1 MENKDYGE
9 LFCEAVDTIVKQRL
23 ESVSFDS
30 TILCTIVDDSLRDS
44 GTYTV
49 TNNGGITKFDA
60 YTSDTSLRNNNNVYV
75 QIPGGDWNQQKI
87 ILAKK
92 TDTNKEPYVYKKPF
106 SSLVDI
112 TGNLIS
118 SNINSNETG
127 LIANAEDDEYGA
139 VTLWSYNVDKSKA
152 LRKEEGEA
160 FASYTRLGIQADFQS
175 WLNPFYPLVNTNE
188 DMTDEEL
195 EDYSLARYVVEG
207 DYGLRLRVITESEAI
222 SKDTEEKTSVY
233 DLYLNCE
240 DMNGNP
246 YDFASFFS
254 QEKVFNISTIGKIIK
269 MELQFYQT
277 KNSFKDRD
285 GLEIPFKDFLGHYIK
300 PNLYVKDVYIS
311 LGYDVEEFDQEMI
324 QIYTLNS
331 TTYARTADPLTKNH
345 KKIQLRWIHKQ
356 EDGSFKSITLT
367 DNLNYRIQWYRYE
380 LGHSSADDYS
390 GVYWKF
396 LSSQET
402 EGANTSNY
410 DIQDEDWKLYNKTC
424 DDGYR
429 REPSFLTSW
438 CIPDV
443 TLQEEQI
450 KAILFYGDK
459 IYRSNIL
466 TCTNED
472 EVVSKPT
479 VDAVQALSINCKDNT
494 YGNYR
499 IYNQGNSLIDA
510 AQAQVRREWIPYF
523 KSSNEKEDTAPTEL
537 IEAESIEWII
547 PTKKTMIVID
557 KSFYGGENSDKI
569 EVSED
574 ADSRLHIK
582 RYGSGPRG
590 NVFENGRNHQL
601 YRIRSYYSQTYSD
614 NTIQCKIVK
623 DKITYTAVKEL
634 TFGVAGTT
642 GTDCTFIL
650 DFDNGITAVTDSPDK
665 AVTVTARLYDYE
677 NNEIEDFLTSGNR
690 TIKWGWK
697 TLDGKLHFVANEK
710 RATAEIKRGSTD
722 WGKDNY
728 SNYNILQAT
737 LQGWGDFELTA
748 YLPIPIRSE
757 DTYAYISG
765 TTQVIY
771 NSDGEILDYFK
782 NPYILYQNDATLES
796 NLTWEIVNSIQKET
810 NANYTPKLRQDAKTK
825 DWYLEPLSF
834 YVKDSCE
841 KICVKAKKANGKV
854 IWSQPILILQNR
866 YPSAMVNKW
875 DGSLNIG
882 ESDPGTI
889 LAPRLVAGKKDKDD
903 NSFSGVML
911 GDWEYTDSEK
921 GLTRQTG
928 LYGFDKGEQ
937 SYAFRQDGTAFI
949 GKSGTGRINFNG
961 TSGTIQSAAY
971 NEEGLGMSINLKEG
985 TIDAHQFTLTAGE
998 NGTLLTDSNNHTII
1012 INTRAEKKPLMLGL
1026 NFSVDWDG
1034 TLHATNGE
1042 FQGKITTE
1050 TGKIGAWEINKQG
1063 LFSESTKL
1071 YASGELAM
1079 GTGSYS
1085 VTINPD
1091 GITLGNISINQ
1102 SGITLG
1108 TSPYQATITSSG
1120 ITLGKGNYQVAIT
1133 SLGISLGNK
1142 SLSTFIDSDGI
1153 STKIIKIYSQVAN
1166 FGKPSE
1172 GYSGTLGYTEANFGS
1187 ENNLTGTPGIGLV
1200 SGDNFLK
1207 VTNAHIG
1214 ATNKLATW
1222 TITTEGF
1229 HALMKGNGKNQYVKV
1244 TATNV
1249 EISDL
1254 NVTGTTKG
1262 VYATLA

>member
-127 LIANAEDDEYGA
+127 LIANAEGDEYEA
-139 VTLWSYNVDKSKA
+139 ITLWSYNVDGSKA

-207 DYGLRLRVITESEAI
+207 DYGLRLRIITESEAI
-222 SKDTEEKTSVY
+222 SKDIEEKTSAY

-277 KNSFKDRD
+277 KNSFKDKD

-311 LGYDVEEFDQEMI
+311 LGYDVEEFDQEMV

-356 EDGSFKSITLT
+356 EDGSFKSITAT
-367 DNLNYRIQWYRYE
+367 DDLNYRIQWYRYE

-402 EGANTSNY
+402 EGANVSSY

-479 VDAVQALSINCKDNT
+479 VDAVQALSINCDDNT

-510 AQAQVRREWIPYF
+510 AQAQVQRKWTPYF
-523 KSSNEKEDTAPTEL
+523 KSSTAKEDAAPTEL

-557 KSFYGGENSDKI
+557 KSFYGGENLDKI

-590 NVFENGRNHQL
+590 NEFENGRNSQP

-614 NTIQCKIVK
+614 NTIQCKVVK

-650 DFDNGITAVTDSPDK
+650 DFDNGVTAVTDNSDA

-690 TIKWGWK
+690 TIEWSWK
-697 TLDGKLHFVANEK
+697 TSDQKLNIIGNNK
-710 RATAEIKRGSTD
+710 SSNIEIKRNTSIN
-722 WGKDNY
+722 WRSDNY

-737 LQGWGDFELTA
+737 LKGWGDYDLTA
-748 YLPIPIRSE
+748 YLPIPIRLE
-757 DTYAYISG
+757 ETYAYISG
-765 TTQVIY
+765 TTQIVY
-771 NSDGEILDYFK
+771 NSDGEVLDYFK
-782 NPYILYQNDATLES
+782 NPYILYRNDTTLES
-796 NLTWEIVNSIQKET
+796 NLTWEISNYDVKET
-810 NANYTPKLRQDAKTK
+810 NANYTPKLKQDTKTK

-834 YVKDSCE
+834 YVENSCE
-841 KICVKAKKANGKV
+841 KICIKAKMTNGTIV
-854 IWSQPILILQNR
+854 WSQPILILKNR

-875 DGSLNIG
+875 DGDLDIG
-882 ESDPGTI
+882 GIDPGTI
-889 LAPRLVAGKKDKDD
+889 LAPRLVAGKKEND
-903 NSFSGVML
+903 NTFSGVLL
-911 GDWEYTDSEK
+911 GDWSSMDSETS
-921 GLTRQTG
+921 LTSTQTG
-928 LYGFDKGEQ
+928 LYGFDHGEQ
-937 SYAFRQDGTAFI
+937 SYAFKQDGNAFI
-949 GKSGTGRINFNG
+949 GKNATGRIEFKGN
-961 TSGTIQSAAY
+961 SGIIQSSLY
-971 NEEGLGMSINLKEG
+971 SNGQGMQIDLAKGEIN
-985 TIDAHQFTLTAGE
+985 AHQFTLTAGKVKTSSTPGLGE
-998 NGTLLTDSNNHTII
+998 DNTIL
-1012 INTRAEKKPLMLGL
+1012 INTEASKIPFSIGS
-1026 NFSVDWDG
+1026 NFSVSWDG
-1034 TLHATNGE
+1034 T
-1042 FQGKITTE
+1042 ITAKA
-1050 TGKIGAWEINKQG
+1050 GHVGAWKIDKKG
-1063 LFSESTKL
+1063 LVSDSGLTKL
-1071 YASGELAM
+1071 YADGELVM
-1079 GTGSYS
+1079 GFSPYS
-1085 VTINPD
+1085 VIINSE
-1091 GITLGNISINQ
+1091 GITLGTVTINS

-1108 TSPYQATITSSG
+1108 VSPYQVTITSSG
-1120 ITLGKGNYQVAIT
+1120 I
-1133 SLGISLGNK
+1133 SLGNK
-1142 SLSTFIDSDGI
+1142 DLSTFIDSNGI
-1153 STKIIKIYSQVAN
+1153 NTKVVKIYSQITNYNTV
-1166 FGKPSE
+1166 S
-1172 GYSGTLGYTEANFGS
+1172 GYSGTLGFVQADFGD
-1187 ENNLTGTPGIGLV
+1187 NNELTGTEGIGLV
-1200 SGDNFLK
+1200 SKNGSYYLK
-1207 VTNAHIG
+1207 VTDVHIG
-1214 ATNKLATW
+1214 ATNGLATW
-1222 TITTEGF
+1222 TITSEGF
-1229 HALMKGNGKNQYVKV
+1229 HTVMKGTTKNQYVKV
-1244 TATNV
+1244 TSTNV

-1254 NVTGTTKG
+1254 TVTGDTKG

>member
-60 YTSDTSLRNNNNVYV
+60 YTNDTSLRNNNNVYV

-127 LIANAEDDEYGA
+127 LIANAEGDEYEA
-139 VTLWSYNVDKSKA
+139 VTLWSYNVDESKA
-152 LRKEEGEA
+152 LRKEEGET

-188 DMTDEEL
+188 EMTDEEL

-207 DYGLRLRVITESEAI
+207 DYGLRLRVMTESEAI
-222 SKDTEEKTSVY
+222 SKDTEEKTSIY

-311 LGYDVEEFDQEMI
+311 LGYDVEEFDQEMV

-356 EDGSFKSITLT
+356 EDGSFKSISLT
-367 DNLNYRIQWYRYE
+367 DNLNYRIQWYKYE

-402 EGANTSNY
+402 EGANTSSY

-466 TCTNED
+466 ICTNED

-479 VDAVQALSINCKDNT
+479 VDAVQALSINCDDNT

-510 AQAQVRREWIPYF
+510 AQAQIQREWIPYF
-523 KSSNEKEDTAPTEL
+523 KSSNEKEDAAPTEL

-557 KSFYGGENSDKI
+557 KSFYGGEDLDNI

-614 NTIQCKIVK
+614 NTIQCKVVK

-650 DFDNGITAVTDSPDK
+650 DFDNGITAVTDNPNK

-690 TIKWGWK
+690 TIKWSWK
-697 TLDGKLHFVANEK
+697 TSDGKLHFVANEK
-710 RATAEIKRGSTD
+710 RATAEIKRGSANWSTND
-722 WGKDNY
+722 Y

-757 DTYAYISG
+757 ETYAYISG

-771 NSDGEILDYFK
+771 NSDGEVLDYFK
-782 NPYILYQNDATLES
+782 NPYILYRNDSTLES

-810 NANYTPKLRQDAKTK
+810 DANYTPKLKQDTKTK
-825 DWYLEPLSF
+825 NWYLEPLSF
-834 YVKDSCE
+834 YVEDSCE
-841 KICVKAKKANGKV
+841 KICVKAKTTNGTV

-875 DGSLNIG
+875 DGSLDIG
-882 ESDPGTI
+882 TNDPGTI
-889 LAPRLVAGKKDKDD
+889 LAPRLVAGKKDKND
-903 NSFSGVML
+903 NTFSGVML
-911 GDWEYTDSEK
+911 GDWGSTASDGS
-921 GLTRQTG
+921 LTNKQTG
-928 LYGFDKGEQ
+928 LYGFDHGEQ

-949 GKSGTGRINFNG
+949 GKSGTGRINFDG
-961 TSGTIQSAAY
+961 TQGLIESEGFNDGSGMQ
-971 NEEGLGMSINLKEG
+971 INLAKG
-985 TIDAHQFTLTAGE
+985 KIDAHQFTLTAGKNKSDQAPE
-998 NGTLLTDSNNHTII
+998 LGKDNTIL
-1012 INTRAEKKPLMLGL
+1012 INTEADNIPFSIGS
-1026 NFSVDWDG
+1026 NFSISWDG
-1034 TLHATNGE
+1034 TINAKAGNIGVWTIDDYGLISQTGE
-1042 FQGKITTE
+1042 
-1050 TGKIGAWEINKQG
+1050 
-1063 LFSESTKL
+1063 TKL
-1071 YASGELAM
+1071 YADGELVM
-1079 GTGSYS
+1079 GFKPYS
-1085 VTINPD
+1085 VIINQS
-1091 GITLGNISINQ
+1091 GITLGNVSINQ

-1120 ITLGKGNYQVAIT
+1120 ITLGKGDYQVTIT
-1133 SLGISLGNK
+1133 SSGISLG
-1142 SLSTFIDSDGI
+1142 SEVLSTFIGSEGMN
-1153 STKIIKIYSQVAN
+1153 TQKVRIYSKVGWNSLGA
-1166 FGKPSE
+1166 F
-1172 GYSGTLGYTEANFGS
+1172 SGSLEFAASDFGS
-1187 ENNLTGTPGIGLV
+1187 NSELSNYQGIGLV
-1200 SGDNFLK
+1200 SQNKKNILK
-1207 VTNAHIG
+1207 VTDIHVG
-1214 ATNKLATW
+1214 ATNGSATW
-1222 TITTEGF
+1222 TITSTGF
-1229 HALMKGNGKNQYVKV
+1229 HAVMTGEKKNQYVEV
-1244 TATNV
+1244 NATEV
-1249 EISDL
+1249 KISDL

>member
-139 VTLWSYNVDKSKA
+139 VTLWSYNVDGSKA

-207 DYGLRLRVITESEAI
+207 DYGLRLRIITESEAI

-356 EDGSFKSITLT
+356 EDGSFKSIALT

-380 LGHSSADDYS
+380 LGNSSADNYS

-410 DIQDEDWKLYNKTC
+410 DVQDEDWKLYNKTC

-510 AQAQVRREWIPYF
+510 AQAQIQREWIPYF

-557 KSFYGGENSDKI
+557 KSFYGGEDSNKI

-582 RYGSGPRG
+582 RYGSGPKG

-650 DFDNGITAVTDSPDK
+650 DFDDGVTAVTDDSSK
-665 AVTVTARLYDYE
+665 KVTVTARLYDYE

-710 RATAEIKRGSTD
+710 QATAEIKRSSTD
-722 WGKDNY
+722 WEKDNY

-782 NPYILYQNDATLES
+782 NPYILYQNDATLKS
-796 NLTWEIVNSIQKET
+796 NLTWEIVNSIQEET
-810 NANYTPKLRQDAKTK
+810 NANYTPKLKQDTKTK
-825 DWYLEPLSF
+825 NWYLEPLSF
-834 YVKDSCE
+834 YVEDSCE
-841 KICVKAKKANGKV
+841 KICVKAKTDEGKV

-889 LAPRLVAGKKDKDD
+889 LAPRLVAGKKDKKT
-903 NSFSGVML
+903 NTFSGVML
-911 GDWEYTDSEK
+911 GDWESVKETSEGSITD
-921 GLTRQTG
+921 RQTG
-928 LYGFDKGEQ
+928 LYGFDHGEQ

-949 GKSGTGRINFNG
+949 GKSGTGRIKFNG
-961 TSGTIQSAAY
+961 TQGLIESEGFNAGQGMQINLQTSLLEAKKQNEIVFSLSQNDPYFVINNIPDSDSDDLSKRIQKTLMQVGDNSYFLQSANFKDAGLESEGTYLDLSNGSLTTNDGTFNGNIYIYYSGTSNKYWWDKVENTERKVSLNSILDEINSNINSLSKQLGYIQTLQKQMELQINNLNNTTDFLSAWIWLG
-971 NEEGLGMSINLKEG
+971 EGG
-985 TIDAHQFTLTAGE
+985 TFKRD
-998 NGTLLTDSNNHTII
+998 
-1012 INTRAEKKPLMLGL
+1012 P
-1026 NFSVDWDG
+1026 
-1034 TLHATNGE
+1034 
-1042 FQGKITTE
+1042 E
-1050 TGKIGAWEINKQG
+1050 TGKVNY
-1063 LFSESTKL
+1063 TP
-1071 YASGELAM
+1071 
-1079 GTGSYS
+1079 TT
-1085 VTINPD
+1085 TINFGNLD
-1091 GITLGNISINQ
+1091 YHLAISNEGIRLQGKNKNRLYGGDSNFTCSKNFIVGN
-1102 SGITLG
+1102 
-1108 TSPYQATITSSG
+1108 
-1120 ITLGKGNYQVAIT
+1120 
-1133 SLGISLGNK
+1133 
-1142 SLSTFIDSDGI
+1142 
-1153 STKIIKIYSQVAN
+1153 
-1166 FGKPSE
+1166 
-1172 GYSGTLGYTEANFGS
+1172 
-1187 ENNLTGTPGIGLV
+1187 
-1200 SGDNFLK
+1200 
-1207 VTNAHIG
+1207 
-1214 ATNKLATW
+1214 
-1222 TITTEGF
+1222 TTEGG
-1229 HALMKGNGKNQYVKV
+1229 GNLTVNGNITFTGSLTGK
-1244 TATNV
+1244 
-1249 EISDL
+1249 
-1254 NVTGTTKG
+1254 
-1262 VYATLA
+1262 VYAVLA

>member
-127 LIANAEDDEYGA
+127 LIANAEGDEYEA
-139 VTLWSYNVDKSKA
+139 VTLWSYNVDESKA

-207 DYGLRLRVITESEAI
+207 DYGLRLRIITESEAI

-269 MELQFYQT
+269 MELQFYQA

-285 GLEIPFKDFLGHYIK
+285 GLEIPSQDFLGHYIK

-311 LGYDVEEFDQEMI
+311 LGYDVEEFDQEMV

-331 TTYARTADPLTKNH
+331 TTYARTVDPLTKNH

-356 EDGSFKSITLT
+356 DDGSFKSITAT
-367 DNLNYRIQWYRYE
+367 DDLNYRIQWYRYE

-402 EGANTSNY
+402 EGANVSSY

-429 REPSFLTSW
+429 REPGFLASW

-479 VDAVQALSINCKDNT
+479 VDAVQALSINCDDNT

-510 AQAQVRREWIPYF
+510 AQAQVQRKWTPYF
-523 KSSNEKEDTAPTEL
+523 KSSTAKEDAAPTEL

-557 KSFYGGENSDKI
+557 KSFYGGEDLDNKI
-569 EVSED
+569 EVSQD

-590 NVFENGRNHQL
+590 NEFEGGRNSQP

-614 NTIQCKIVK
+614 NTIQCKVVK

-650 DFDNGITAVTDSPDK
+650 DFDDGITAVTDNSDA
-665 AVTVTARLYDYE
+665 AVTITARLYDYE

-690 TIKWGWK
+690 IIEWSWK
-697 TLDGKLHFVANEK
+697 TSDQKLNIIGNNK
-710 RATAEIKRGSTD
+710 SSNIEIKRNTSIS
-722 WGKDNY
+722 WSSDNY

-737 LQGWGDFELTA
+737 LKGWGDYDLTA
-748 YLPIPIRSE
+748 YLPIPIRLE
-757 DTYAYISG
+757 ETYAYISG
-765 TTQVIY
+765 TTQVVY
-771 NSDGEILDYFK
+771 NSDGEVLDYFK
-782 NPYILYQNDATLES
+782 NPYIVYRNDATLEN
-796 NLTWEIVNSIQKET
+796 NLTWEIVNSIQEET
-810 NANYTPKLRQDAKTK
+810 NANYTPKLKQDTKTK

-834 YVKDSCE
+834 YVEDSCE
-841 KICVKAKKANGKV
+841 KICVKAKTASGTV

-875 DGSLNIG
+875 DGNLNIG
-882 ESDPGTI
+882 EDDPGTI

-903 NSFSGVML
+903 NTFSGVML
-911 GDWEYTDSEK
+911 GDWGSTNSDGS
-921 GLTRQTG
+921 LTNKQTG
-928 LYGFDKGEQ
+928 LYGFDHGEQ
-937 SYAFRQDGTAFI
+937 TYAFRQDGTAFI
-949 GKSGTGRINFNG
+949 GKSGAGRIDFDGNRGLIESEGFSEGQGLQIDLQYSLLEAKKSKQTVFSLSQDDPYFVINNIPNPNTTDSQRTLMQVGNSAYFLQSANFEDSELNRKGTYLDLSNGSLTTNNGTFNG
-961 TSGTIQSAAY
+961 NIYIYYSGSANEYWWDDNKTERKVSLNSILDEINSNIDSLDQQLGYIKTLQTQMAMQIENLNNTTDFLSAWIWLGEGGTFKRDPKTGKVNYTPTTTINFGNSDYHLAIST
-971 NEEGLGMSINLKEG
+971 EGIRLQGKDKNRLYG
-985 TIDAHQFTLTAGE
+985 G
-998 NGTLLTDSNNHTII
+998 DSNFTCS
-1012 INTRAEKKPLMLGL
+1012 K
-1026 NFSVDWDG
+1026 NFIV
-1034 TLHATNGE
+1034 
-1042 FQGKITTE
+1042 
-1050 TGKIGAWEINKQG
+1050 
-1063 LFSESTKL
+1063 
-1071 YASGELAM
+1071 
-1079 GTGSYS
+1079 
-1085 VTINPD
+1085 
-1091 GITLGNISINQ
+1091 GN
-1102 SGITLG
+1102 
-1108 TSPYQATITSSG
+1108 
-1120 ITLGKGNYQVAIT
+1120 
-1133 SLGISLGNK
+1133 
-1142 SLSTFIDSDGI
+1142 
-1153 STKIIKIYSQVAN
+1153 
-1166 FGKPSE
+1166 
-1172 GYSGTLGYTEANFGS
+1172 
-1187 ENNLTGTPGIGLV
+1187 
-1200 SGDNFLK
+1200 
-1207 VTNAHIG
+1207 
-1214 ATNKLATW
+1214 
-1222 TITTEGF
+1222 TTEGG
-1229 HALMKGNGKNQYVKV
+1229 GNLTVNGNITFTGSLTGK
-1244 TATNV
+1244 
-1249 EISDL
+1249 
-1254 NVTGTTKG
+1254 